1 MDRNDLVDLILARVA
16 AKLAEAESPAPG
28 CPAPA
33 PDDGRPGLL
42 VLTQEHGD
50 TCHPVLEDDRLG
62 EKFRQECALLHAYE
76 VEPDRFD
83 VVVLY
88 GLNNDALCQLACGVC
103 LTPYAR
109 LAQTAI
115 LTGKQVFVPAEQV
128 EALRPDSRMPAPY
141 AAMLREKLDFL
152 VACGLKICPQENL
165 IQAILEEGEVPCSLP
180 ETSQPAPAPAPA
192 EERELRLEKR
202 VVTERDVSAAAADKV
217 TVLHVGERCILTALA
232 AEYARSRGIR
242 LVRDL

>member
-1 MDRNDLVDLILARVA
+1 MDRNDLVELVLARVA
-16 AKLAEAESPAPG
+16 AKLAEAENSTPV

-50 TCHPVLEDDRLG
+50 TCHPVLEDARLG
-62 EKFRQECALLHAYE
+62 EKFRQECALLHAYQ

-83 VVVLY
+83 VVVLF
-88 GLNNDALCQLACGVC
+88 GLDNDALCQLACGVC

-109 LAQTAI
+109 LAQTAL
-115 LTGKQVFVPAEQV
+115 LTGKRVFVPAEQV
-128 EALRPDSRMPAPY
+128 EALHPDSRMPAPY

-152 VACGLKICPQENL
+152 VACGLKICPYEGL
-165 IQAILEEGEVPCSLP
+165 IPAILEEGAPCPMP
-180 ETSQPAPAPAPA
+180 EAPKSAPAPA
-192 EERELRLEKR
+192 EEKELRLEKR
-202 VVTERDVSAAAADKV
+202 VITERDVSAAAADKV
-217 TVLHVGERCILTALA
+217 TLIHIGERCILTALA
-232 AEYARSRGIR
+232 TEYARSRGIR